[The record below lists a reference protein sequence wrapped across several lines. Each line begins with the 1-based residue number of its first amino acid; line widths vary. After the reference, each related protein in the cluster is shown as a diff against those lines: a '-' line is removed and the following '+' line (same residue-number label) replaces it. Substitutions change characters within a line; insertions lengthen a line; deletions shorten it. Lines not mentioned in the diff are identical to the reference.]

1 MPGSI
6 LGVRFTMIS
15 YPRLPGTIGP
25 FLCRLSQQTIQLSIH
40 AGFFIFKESII
51 NINIKII
58 TNELD
63 GPVHN
68 TVNCCHELIQLIL
81 IFFLFQPF

>member
-6 LGVRFTMIS
+6 LGVRFKMIT
-15 YPRLPGTIGP
+15 YPSLPGTIGP
-25 FLCRLSQQTIQLSIH
+25 FLCRLSQQTIQFSIH
-40 AGFFIFKESII
+40 AGFSIFKESII

-63 GPVHN
+63 GLDVQ
-68 TVNCCHELIQLIL
+68 IQST
-81 IFFLFQPF
+81 PAMNSYNVY